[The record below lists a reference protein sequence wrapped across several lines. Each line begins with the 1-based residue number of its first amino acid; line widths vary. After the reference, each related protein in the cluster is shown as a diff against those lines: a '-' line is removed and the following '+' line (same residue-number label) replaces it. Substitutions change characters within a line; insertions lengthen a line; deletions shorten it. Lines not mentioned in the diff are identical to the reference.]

1 MRPFTRFPA
10 GGTSVRAPPSTTA
23 AKTRAPY
30 PGSLRIAAAA
40 RVNLLLVPI
49 GRFYRSP
56 LAISQ
61 RSELATAFAQGQADR
76 ASGRGLNE
84 QRMQH
89 LMELSADERSA
100 YQLGLA
106 DPDGLQAPAP
116 LSVTL
121 LLILAVR
128 VAETLAR
135 APRPRLQRLALLA
148 LYVPALVYTQR
159 VSQRAGVRRTRAL
172 GLTAETAPRLASLA
186 QTSRQTLGLVLL
198 VCIQR
203 AWVRHRVGRW
213 PRASA
218 SSVVAADAIR
228 ELRRWHDWNAAYKRA
243 QSSA

>member
-1 MRPFTRFPA
+1 
-10 GGTSVRAPPSTTA
+10 VRSASP
-23 AKTRAPY
+23 R
-30 PGSLRIAAAA
+30 L
-40 RVNLLLVPI
+40 RVNLLLVPV

-61 RSELATAFAQGQADR
+61 RTELASAFAQGQADR
-76 ASGRGLNE
+76 ASGRAFNE

-100 YQLGLA
+100 YRLGLA

-116 LSVTL
+116 LALTL
-121 LLILAVR
+121 TLILAVR

-148 LYVPALVYTQR
+148 LYVPAVVYAQR
-159 VSQRAGVRRTRAL
+159 VSQRAGVRRTLAL
-172 GLTAETAPRLASLA
+172 GLTAETAPRPALA
-186 QTSRQTLGLVLL
+186 QTSGRTLGLVLL
-198 VCIQR
+198 VGMQR

-218 SSVVAADAIR
+218 SSAVAAGALR
-228 ELRRWHDWNAAYKRA
+228 ELRLWQDWNAAYKRA
-243 QSSA
+243 QSSG